1 MRQRKPSKR
10 EARKKP
16 REVEPEK
23 PDGLPEVTGP
33 VPAWAR
39 EMWKRLK

>member
-1 MRQRKPSKR
+1 MRKRPPRR

-16 REVEPEK
+16 RDPEPEK
-23 PDGLPEVTGP
+23 PDGLPEVAAPT
-33 VPAWAR
+33 PAWAR